1 VLTRFIYSLAIGISL
16 LLIPQVAYA
25 DEVLIELTSE
35 VTYVDTVVEVNGPTE
50 YSIETFTGVRM
61 EQAANGTVTQ
71 RVGWVDSW
79 IQLRQGDT
87 VLRADDDSNH
97 VNGVNEYASKI
108 TGTVD
113 TGTYTIRATS
123 YLNAIGYGNPTG
135 TYTLSSNL
143 IQPVAPIVPVVPVV
157 VPPVVEPLLPEPVS
171 PPIIPFEP
179 PIVIDTIAPEPPT
192 PVEEPPVVIEEPP
205 VPAEEPPTE
214 PEIAPVEEE
223 LPPTE
228 IDTPPV
234 EEEAPPAEA
243 EEPPTPVEEAPPT
256 VEEAVAD
263 VIAEAEANG
272 EIITAD
278 TLEEAGLTLA
288 DLPSETPVQLDN
300 GVVLEAGT
308 VVALQLLENPVELLT
323 EIFNDPGQ
331 VLTALSNIGADMS
344 DEERTTSENTII
356 ASVIA
361 GQAAINA
368 VGAATMT
375 RAATPTSTPT
385 GGGAPSA
392 NDNIKLYKRRKP

>member
-1 VLTRFIYSLAIGISL
+1 LTKFIYSFLIGTSL
-16 LLIPQVAYA
+16 LLTPQLAYA
-25 DEVLIELTSE
+25 DEVLIELTPE
-35 VTYVDTVVEVNGPTE
+35 TTFVDTVVEVTGPTE
-50 YSIETFTGVRM
+50 YFIETTNGVRM

-79 IQLRQGDT
+79 IQLRQGDI

-97 VNGVNEYASKI
+97 VAGVNEYASKI

-123 YLNAIGYGNPTG
+123 YLNVLAGLTPTG
-135 TYTLSSNL
+135 NYILNSNL
-143 IQPVAPIVPVVPVV
+143 IQPVAPIVPVVP
-157 VPPVVEPLLPEPVS
+157 PVVEPLPPEPVS
-171 PPIIPFEP
+171 PPVIPFEP
-179 PIVIDTIAPEPPT
+179 PVVIDTVAPEPPT

-205 VPAEEPPTE
+205 VPIEEPPIEAEEPP
-214 PEIAPVEEE
+214 IV
-223 LPPTE
+223 
-228 IDTPPV
+228 IDEPPV

-243 EEPPTPVEEAPPT
+243 GEPPTPIEEPPAEVVQADEVE
-256 VEEAVAD
+256 
-263 VIAEAEANG
+263 
-272 EIITAD
+272 
-278 TLEEAGLTLA
+278 LETLA
-288 DLPSETPVQLDN
+288 PETPVQLDN

-308 VVALQLLENPVELLT
+308 VVALQLLENPAELIA

-331 VLTALSNIGADMS
+331 VLTAISNIGADMS
-344 DEERTTSENTII
+344 DEERTSAEQTII

>member
-16 LLIPQVAYA
+16 LLTPQLAYA

-35 VTYVDTVVEVNGPTE
+35 ITYVDTVVEVNGPTE
-50 YSIETFTGVRM
+50 YFIETFNGVRI

-71 RVGWVDSW
+71 RTGWIDSW
-79 IQLRQGDT
+79 VQLRQGDT

-108 TGTVD
+108 TGTID

-123 YLNAIGYGNPTG
+123 YLNVVAGLTPTG
-135 TYTLSSNL
+135 NYILNSNL
-143 IQPVAPIVPVVPVV
+143 IQPVAPIVPEEPVEE
-157 VPPVVEPLLPEPVS
+157 PPVAPPLPPEPVS

-179 PIVIDTIAPEPPT
+179 PLINDIVAEEPPV
-192 PVEEPPVVIEEPP
+192 PVEEPPA
-205 VPAEEPPTE
+205 PAEEPPIE

-223 LPPTE
+223 LPPAE
-228 IDTPPV
+228 VDTPSA

-243 EEPPTPVEEAPPT
+243 EEPP
-256 VEEAVAD
+256 
-263 VIAEAEANG
+263 IEAE
-272 EIITAD
+272 EPPIEVVQAD
-278 TLEEAGLTLA
+278 EVDLETLA
-288 DLPSETPVQLDN
+288 PETPVQLDN

-308 VVALQLLENPVELLT
+308 VVALQLLENPAELIA

-344 DEERTTSENTII
+344 EEERKESEQTII

-361 GQAAINA
+361 TQAAVNA
-368 VGAATMT
+368 VAVASATRTAA
-375 RAATPTSTPT
+375 PTPT
-385 GGGAPSA
+385 GGGAPTV

>member
-1 VLTRFIYSLAIGISL
+1 MTKFIYSFLIGTSL
-16 LLIPQVAYA
+16 LLTPQLAYA
-25 DEVLIELTSE
+25 DEILIELTPE
-35 VTYVDTVVEVNGPTE
+35 ITFVDTVVEVNGPTE
-50 YSIETFTGVRM
+50 YFIETFTGVRL
-61 EQAANGTVTQ
+61 EQAANGAVTQ
-71 RVGWVDSW
+71 RAGWVDSW

-143 IQPVAPIVPVVPVV
+143 IQPVAPIVPEVPVV
-157 VPPVVEPLLPEPVS
+157 VPPVVEPLPPEPVS

-179 PIVIDTIAPEPPT
+179 PVVIDIVAPEPP
-192 PVEEPPVVIEEPP
+192 PAEVEQPPAVVEEPPA
-205 VPAEEPPTE
+205 PAEEPPTE

-223 LPPTE
+223 LPPAE
-228 IDTPPV
+228 VDAPPV

-243 EEPPTPVEEAPPT
+243 EEPP
-256 VEEAVAD
+256 
-263 VIAEAEANG
+263 AEIVQVDEV
-272 EIITAD
+272 D
-278 TLEEAGLTLA
+278 LETLA
-288 DLPSETPVQLDN
+288 PETPVQLDN

-308 VVALQLLENPVELLT
+308 VVALQLLENPAKLLA

-344 DEERTTSENTII
+344 EEERTASENTII

-368 VGAATMT
+368 VGAANMA
-375 RAATPTSTPT
+375 RTPTSTPT